1 MTDKNYSIGITTFA
15 NRLDYFTK
23 FLDQVRSQSD
33 ADIIVTVNGNY
44 NEKFNDEYR
53 DSILKLCLEYKNVY
67 PVFFPEQRG
76 LAKLLNTLCIHST
89 TDWTVILQDDL
100 ELTSDDFFK
109 TIEQNLVNQHPDLC
123 RINSTFQH
131 FVIHNDVLEE
141 LGWFDE
147 RLLGFGE
154 EDGDIIWRYTEKYN
168 KNVTEWSIGG
178 IQPSGN
184 WIRDENIRPGVS
196 KYSAFNREFM
206 FNPDNNPKYTPSGND
221 NGIEG
226 MFGSKHIKLQPDST
240 QYPYEPFFRTN
251 KNKL

>member
-1 MTDKNYSIGITTFA
+1 MTDKKYSVVITTFS
-15 NRLDYFTK
+15 NRLDYFIK
-23 FLDQVRSQSD
+23 FLGQVRSQTD

-44 NEKFNDEYR
+44 NQKFDDNYR
-53 DSILKLCLEYKNVY
+53 NSILKVCSEYKNVY

-76 LAKLLNTLCIHST
+76 LAKLWNSSIIHSAN
-89 TDWTVILQDDL
+89 DWVVILQDDL
-100 ELTSDDFFK
+100 ELVSDDFFK
-109 TIEQNLVNQHPDLC
+109 FLEQNLTHQHPDLC

-131 FVIHNDVLEE
+131 FAIHKDTIEE

-206 FNPDNNPKYTPSGND
+206 FKPDNNPKYIPSGND

-226 MFGSKHIKLQPDST
+226 MFGSKHIKTQPDSI
-240 QYPYEPFFRTN
+240 QYPHESFFRAN